1 MGLLEAS
8 PADEAACQGDEGVVE
23 FEASFSLDG
32 EAFELVEEGE
42 GLLDDVAEFAQ
53 ALDVRGAL
61 AGDDR
66 HDPACAQF
74 TADYPGV
81 VRLIG
86 MWVGPV
92 GRARVRDLPAPS
104 WGTRTRPRTT
114 SNCGKSPR
122 CPAVTTIDMGFWPCS
137 TARCSLVVRPPRER
151 PSPWSSG
158 SATMPPGGS
167 FYRSPFFPRSGGR
180 AGGPGRR
187 WSRR

>member
-1 MGLLEAS
+1 VGLLEAS

-23 FEASFSLDG
+23 FEASFPSDG

-81 VRLIG
+81 VRL
-86 MWVGPV
+86 
-92 GRARVRDLPAPS
+92 
-104 WGTRTRPRTT
+104 
-114 SNCGKSPR
+114 
-122 CPAVTTIDMGFWPCS
+122 VTQDGLGAS
-137 TARCSLVVRPPRER
+137 AGTARMPGHRRDAVDEGESLRDVVDVRRSRDDVERSALPVADQMVLAASLPPLDR
-151 PSPWSSG
+151 
-158 SATMPPGGS
+158 
-167 FYRSPFFPRSGGR
+167 
-180 AGGPGRR
+180 
-187 WSRR
+187 